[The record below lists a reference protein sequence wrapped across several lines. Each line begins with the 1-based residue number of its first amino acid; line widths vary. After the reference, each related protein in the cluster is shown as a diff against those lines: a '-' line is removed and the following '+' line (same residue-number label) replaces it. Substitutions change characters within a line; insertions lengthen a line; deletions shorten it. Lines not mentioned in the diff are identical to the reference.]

1 MVNVNK
7 LKAKMV
13 ELGTNV
19 DELSEKIG
27 MDRATFYRRLSA
39 DGQTFLIKEADAI
52 SKELG
57 MTREEVNE
65 IFLVSLSHDMRKG
78 GHMNEVLKINYET
91 EQPTVSAR
99 ELHEALGVASR
110 FSRWFDSNKELFVEG
125 EDYNKCTS
133 STVVNNGARR
143 ELEDYSMSVL
153 MAKHICLMSRTEKGK
168 RCRDYLI
175 DLEKAWNTP
184 EQIMARALKMANHSI
199 ESLKGRCKFLGEQ
212 VVEQQQI
219 ITELQPKANYV
230 DMILQSKSLVT
241 ITQIAKDYGMS
252 GRKLNKILKEL
263 KIQYKVGGQWVLY
276 SKYQNGGYVHS
287 RTIDITR
294 TDGRADV
301 TMQTEWTQKGRL
313 FLYEELKKHGYVPV
327 IEQAA

>member
-1 MVNVNK
+1 
-7 LKAKMV
+7 
-13 ELGTNV
+13 
-19 DELSEKIG
+19 
-27 MDRATFYRRLSA
+27 
-39 DGQTFLIKEADAI
+39 
-52 SKELG
+52 
-57 MTREEVNE
+57 
-65 IFLVSLSHDMRKG
+65 
-78 GHMNEVLKINYET
+78 MNEVLKINYET

-99 ELHEALGVASR
+99 ELHEALGISKR
-110 FSRWFDSNKELFVEG
+110 FSAWFEVNSKGFIAGQDF
-125 EDYNKCTS
+125 TS
-133 STVVNNGARR
+133 VLSGTVVNNGATR
-143 ELEDYSMSVL
+143 EIQDYNISTE
-153 MAKHICLMSRTEKGK
+153 MAKHICLMSRTEKGMQ
-168 RCRDYLI
+168 CRQYFI

-301 TMQTEWTQKGRL
+301 AMQTEWTQKGRL
-313 FLYEELKKHGYVPV
+313 FLYEELKKRGYVPV
-327 IEQAA
+327 IEQAV

>member
-65 IFLVSLSHDMRKG
+65 IFLVSLSRDMRKG

-301 TMQTEWTQKGRL
+301 AMQTEWTQKGRL
-313 FLYEELKKHGYVPV
+313 FLYEELKKRGYVPV
-327 IEQAA
+327 IEQAV

>member
-1 MVNVNK
+1 
-7 LKAKMV
+7 
-13 ELGTNV
+13 
-19 DELSEKIG
+19 
-27 MDRATFYRRLSA
+27 MD
-39 DGQTFLIKEADAI
+39 
-52 SKELG
+52 
-57 MTREEVNE
+57 
-65 IFLVSLSHDMRKG
+65 
-78 GHMNEVLKINYET
+78 EVLKINYET

-99 ELHEALGVASR
+99 ELHEALGISKR
-110 FSRWFDSNKELFVEG
+110 FSAWFEVNSKGFIAGPDFASVLSG
-125 EDYNKCTS
+125 
-133 STVVNNGARR
+133 TVVNNGATR
-143 ELEDYSMSVL
+143 EIQDYNISTE
-153 MAKHICLMSRTEKGK
+153 MAKHICLMSRTEKGMQ
-168 RCRDYLI
+168 CRQYFI

-327 IEQAA
+327 IEQAT

>member
-1 MVNVNK
+1 MKQVQK
-7 LKAKMV
+7 
-13 ELGTNV
+13 
-19 DELSEKIG
+19 
-27 MDRATFYRRLSA
+27 
-39 DGQTFLIKEADAI
+39 KED
-52 SKELG
+52 
-57 MTREEVNE
+57 V
-65 IFLVSLSHDMRKG
+65 
-78 GHMNEVLKINYET
+78 MNEVLKINYEA

-99 ELHEALGVASR
+99 ELHEALGISKR
-110 FSRWFDSNKELFVEG
+110 FSAWFEVNSKGFIAGQDF
-125 EDYNKCTS
+125 TS
-133 STVVNNGARR
+133 VLSGTVVNNGATR
-143 ELEDYSMSVL
+143 EIQDYNISTE
-153 MAKHICLMSRTEKGK
+153 MAKHICLMSRTEKGMQ
-168 RCRDYLI
+168 CRQYFI

>member
-1 MVNVNK
+1 
-7 LKAKMV
+7 
-13 ELGTNV
+13 
-19 DELSEKIG
+19 
-27 MDRATFYRRLSA
+27 
-39 DGQTFLIKEADAI
+39 
-52 SKELG
+52 
-57 MTREEVNE
+57 
-65 IFLVSLSHDMRKG
+65 
-78 GHMNEVLKINYET
+78 MNELLKINYEA

-99 ELHEALGVASR
+99 DLHEQLNIKTA
-110 FSRWFDSNKELFVEG
+110 FKDWFPRMCEYGFEEG
-125 EDYNKCTS
+125 KDFCSKMSETS
-133 STVVNNGARR
+133 SKGGRPSKDA
-143 ELEDYSMSVL
+143 DISID
-153 MAKHICLMSRTEKGK
+153 MAKQICMIQRSPEGK
-168 RCRDYLI
+168 QIRQYFI

-294 TDGRADV
+294 TDGRAADGPKSV
-301 TMQTEWTQKGRL
+301 R
-313 FLYEELKKHGYVPV
+313 VISV
-327 IEQAA
+327 IEVKANRGLGIEKDPVRVVTQYWDMKGNLLAERDPDPQLLSDQVIWESKRLQNIIENHSKNDRNVMSRDGHATE

>member
-1 MVNVNK
+1 
-7 LKAKMV
+7 
-13 ELGTNV
+13 
-19 DELSEKIG
+19 
-27 MDRATFYRRLSA
+27 
-39 DGQTFLIKEADAI
+39 
-52 SKELG
+52 
-57 MTREEVNE
+57 
-65 IFLVSLSHDMRKG
+65 
-78 GHMNEVLKINYET
+78 MNELLKINYEA

-99 ELHEALGVASR
+99 DLHEQLHIGTKFTTWFERMKEYGFSEGKEFFPKLG
-110 FSRWFDSNKELFVEG
+110 E
-125 EDYNKCTS
+125 TS
-133 STVVNNGARR
+133 EQGGRPQT
-143 ELEDYSMSVL
+143 DFQISVD
-153 MAKHICLMSRTEKGK
+153 MAKQICMIQRSPEGK
-168 RCRDYLI
+168 QIRQYFI

-301 TMQTEWTQKGRL
+301 TMQTCL
-313 FLYEELKKHGYVPV
+313 LYTSPSPRD
-327 IEQAA
+327 

>member
-1 MVNVNK
+1 
-7 LKAKMV
+7 
-13 ELGTNV
+13 
-19 DELSEKIG
+19 
-27 MDRATFYRRLSA
+27 
-39 DGQTFLIKEADAI
+39 
-52 SKELG
+52 
-57 MTREEVNE
+57 
-65 IFLVSLSHDMRKG
+65 
-78 GHMNEVLKINYET
+78 MNEVLKINYET

-99 ELHEALGVASR
+99 DLHEQLNIKTAFKDWFPRMCEYGFQNGVDFNSLKIER
-110 FSRWFDSNKELFVEG
+110 VQIEG
-125 EDYNKCTS
+125 KREVKREVTDYDVS
-133 STVVNNGARR
+133 I
-143 ELEDYSMSVL
+143 D
-153 MAKHICLMSRTEKGK
+153 MAKQICMIQRSPEGK
-168 RCRDYLI
+168 QIRQYFI

-199 ESLKGRCKFLGEQ
+199 ESLKDRCKFLGEQ